1 MRAVTRPLSAYA
13 DGPVDL
19 NDIAGGDGVLFVR
32 NAVGVAGRGVA
43 ATVPVDDVVAFLADL
58 DHDSTVP
65 GAGPVALG
73 GVPFVPGSP
82 ADVVVPAVQFRK
94 DAAGMTTVTLVG
106 DVDEEIVHD
115 ALRRR
120 DPANPTAASWSIRPA
135 VDVDHYLAAVAAA
148 RDAVR
153 AGELTKAVI
162 ARPIVVQSSDTIDV
176 HAVLRRLRASFGSSY
191 RYSIDGFIGASPE
204 LLVEVDGPVV
214 RSHPLAGTAPRTGDV
229 DNDAR
234 IAAELIAS
242 TKNQIEHRVVIDVV
256 HDTLLPWASYL
267 DWEPD
272 PSIVTVANV
281 QHLGTRMEGM
291 LSQPGPSVIE
301 LVRGALAHPGT
312 RRPSA
317 RRGDRADPTRR
328 GLRARPLRR
337 RRRLGR
343 RCRQWHLGCRDP
355 LRRTVRRSPVRAPGR
370 RRRHRRRQ
378 RSPRRARR
386 DPGQVPGHAQRH
398 RPPVAQL
405 HLGLHL
411 PPSDERTDR
420 IAPLASSHG
429 QVSAQR

>member
-1 MRAVTRPLSAYA
+1 MRAITRPLSAYA

-32 NAVGVAGRGVA
+32 NAIGVAGRGVA
-43 ATVPVDDVVAFLADL
+43 ATVPVDDAAAFLADL

-73 GVPFVPGSP
+73 CVPFVPGSP
-82 ADVVVPAVQFRK
+82 ADVVVPTVQFRK
-94 DAAGMTTVTLVG
+94 DAAGVTTVTLVG
-106 DVDEEIVHD
+106 DADEEVVRD

-120 DPANPTAASWSIRPA
+120 DPAAATAASWSIRPA
-135 VDVDHYLAAVAAA
+135 VDVDDYLTAVAAA

-153 AGELTKAVI
+153 AGDLTKAVI
-162 ARPIVVQSSDTIDV
+162 ARPIVVQSSEAIDV
-176 HAVLRRLRASFGSSY
+176 HAVLRRLRGSFGSSY

-301 LVRGALAHPGT
+301 LVRALSPTPALGGHPRDAAIELIQRVEGFERGRYGGAVGWVDAAGNGT
-312 RRPSA
+312 WAVAIRCAELSDDRRSA
-317 RRGDRADPTRR
+317 RLVAGGGIVADSDPHAELAETQAKFQAM
-328 GLRARPLRR
+328 LSAIVRP
-337 RRRLGR
+337 
-343 RCRQWHLGCRDP
+343 
-355 LRRTVRRSPVRAPGR
+355 
-370 RRRHRRRQ
+370 
-378 RSPRRARR
+378 
-386 DPGQVPGHAQRH
+386 
-398 RPPVAQL
+398 
-405 HLGLHL
+405 
-411 PPSDERTDR
+411 
-420 IAPLASSHG
+420 
-429 QVSAQR
+429 

>member
-1 MRAVTRPLSAYA
+1 MRAITRPLASYA

-32 NAVGVAGRGVA
+32 NAVGIAGRGVA
-43 ATVPVDDVVAFLADL
+43 ATVPVDDAARYLAEL
-58 DHDSTVP
+58 DHDSSVP

-73 GVPFVPGSP
+73 CVPFVPGAP
-82 ADVVVPAVQFRK
+82 ADLVVPAVQFRK
-94 DAAGMTTVTLVG
+94 DATSGASVTVVG
-106 DVDEEIVHD
+106 SGDDDAMEEAVRD
-115 ALRRR
+115 ALGRRE
-120 DPANPTAASWSIRPA
+120 PAPAAAASWSTEPA
-135 VDVDHYLAAVAAA
+135 VDVDHYLAAVEAA

-153 AGELTKAVI
+153 VGELTKAVI
-162 ARPIVVQSSDTIDV
+162 ARPILVRSSETIDV

-204 LLVEVDGPVV
+204 LLVEVDGAVV

-267 DWEPD
+267 DWEPE

-301 LVRGALAHPGT
+301 LVRALSPTPALGGHPRTEAIELIQRVEGFERGRYGGAVGWVDAHGNGT
-312 RRPSA
+312 WAVAIRCAELSEDRRSA
-317 RRGDRADPTRR
+317 RLVAGGGIVADS
-328 GLRARPLRR
+328 
-337 RRRLGR
+337 
-343 RCRQWHLGCRDP
+343 DP
-355 LRRTVRRSPVRAPGR
+355 LAELAETQAKFQAMLSAIVRP
-370 RRRHRRRQ
+370 
-378 RSPRRARR
+378 
-386 DPGQVPGHAQRH
+386 
-398 RPPVAQL
+398 
-405 HLGLHL
+405 
-411 PPSDERTDR
+411 
-420 IAPLASSHG
+420 
-429 QVSAQR
+429 